1 MVGVATFG
9 EASGKQ
15 SVAES
20 FDDEFRGD
28 LAVDTGAW
36 MHGGVSANL
45 VSELEAAPELEAV
58 AARRMAQVQLDG
70 TVLDVTGWS
79 STVSD
84 VFALAV
90 LSGSADDVGRT
101 GLAVSEDQAID
112 HGWSVGDRLPV
123 VFPTGESTTMTVAAV
138 YAQWDGSARRSWTGR
153 CSRLPCSTRST
164 SRFT

>member
-1 MVGVATFG
+1 M
-9 EASGKQ
+9 
-15 SVAES
+15 AES

-36 MHGGVSANL
+36 MHGGVSAEL

-101 GLAVSEDQAID
+101 GLAVSEDQAQD